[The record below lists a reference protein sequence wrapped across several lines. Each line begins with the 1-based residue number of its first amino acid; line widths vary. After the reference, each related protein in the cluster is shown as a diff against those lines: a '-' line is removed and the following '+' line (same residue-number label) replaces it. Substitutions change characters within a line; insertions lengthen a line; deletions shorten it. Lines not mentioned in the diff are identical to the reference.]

1 MAMNRRLDDATDAHA
16 ARGGRAARNRHR
28 ASSATSPAGLL
39 LPSGVVVYALFTK

>member
-16 ARGGRAARNRHR
+16 ARDGCAERNHHK

-39 LPSGVVVYALFTK
+39 LPPGVVVYALFTK